1 MRKLTL
7 ILIAVLC
14 STALAQN
21 NTAFEVRQVAL
32 PLVSVGDQVSS
43 GFGRED
49 YRLVVTGSSLVRT
62 VIELYSPEVNRLD
75 YSTNRNTAAYFG
87 DEMYGNNPDLKTT
100 FTLRENT
107 GRMLARRT
115 FGPSEEHNIQ
125 RFFAGVLRPGQ
136 YALQIE
142 SKGNGKNAFAVRA
155 SNNVRLEASEFSV
168 NLRGE
173 PDQDQL
179 VGFIDLPANA
189 VGQNIELSNYD
200 ADGET
205 EMQLSLLTP
214 DGISQPLTA
223 SPDGKWVSNAIPV
236 TNTMI
241 GRWRVVAR
249 ALGSS
254 KQFSNAFS
262 LRVRLNGEALYTTF
276 PGFESPTKLKINA
289 VAFSCGSRTELPSF
303 PIQVN
308 GQTIQTGETVPV
320 TAGLVKLEGTTL
332 AGANLRPMNI
342 KAVQDQTT
350 EVTLEYVVLQRIVL
364 TPKPV
369 VGSQELTVTISTLF
383 PFRIPTRAELELPK
397 EISTS
402 AKDLFV
408 EGAISSQQ
416 NLVWVI
422 SVQNNNPNNQ
432 TRAIARLGRECGS
445 SQSISS
451 VR

>member
-1 MRKLTL
+1 MKKISVFLM
-7 ILIAVLC
+7 AMLC

-21 NTAFEVRQVAL
+21 NPAFEVRQVAL

-62 VIELYSPEVNRLD
+62 VIELFSPEVNRLD

-87 DEMYGNNPDLKTT
+87 DEMYGENPDLKTT
-100 FTLRENT
+100 FTLRESN
-107 GRMLARRT
+107 GRALVQRT
-115 FGPSEEHNIQ
+115 FGASEEHNIQ
-125 RFFAGVLRPGQ
+125 RFFTGVLRPGQ
-136 YALQIE
+136 YQLQIE

-179 VGFIDLPANA
+179 VGFIDVPASA
-189 VGQNIELSNYD
+189 VGQKVELSNYD
-200 ADGET
+200 ADGDN
-205 EMQLSLLTP
+205 EMKLSLLTP
-214 DGISQPLTA
+214 DGISQPLTE
-223 SPDGKWVSNAIPV
+223 SPDGKWVTDVIPMTDALV
-236 TNTMI
+236 

-289 VAFSCGSRTELPSF
+289 VALSCGSRTELPSF
-303 PIQVN
+303 PIQMN
-308 GQTIQTGETVPV
+308 GQTIQTGDTVPV

-332 AGANLRPMNI
+332 AGANLRPIQI
-342 KAVQDQTT
+342 KAVQDETT

-364 TPKPV
+364 TPKPIL
-369 VGSQELTVTISTLF
+369 GSQELTVTVSTLF
-383 PFRIPTRAELELPK
+383 PFTIPTRAELDLPTD
-397 EISTS
+397 ISTT

-408 EGAISSQQ
+408 EGTINSQQ
-416 NLVWVI
+416 NLVWVVP
-422 SVQNNNPNNQ
+422 VQNPNPNNQ
-432 TRAIARLGRECGS
+432 ARAIARLGRECGS
-445 SQSISS
+445 SHSISS